1 MSELQEPGPGDEEL
15 LEEALTRGTSRLSGR
30 DRVASYALA
39 GGFVA
44 AAAALAESASWHGR
58 PSLVL
63 TLSFVVAYAIASRVE
78 FEFGTGFAVPSYLGF
93 KDRANN
99 RAAQADIRAAIP
111 SMEAFY
117 ADTPTG
123 TYVGSTP
130 AALKLIDS
138 GLAGAVVTSGQST
151 TAYCI
156 GASVGGK
163 AWSVNGPGATAWH
176 GSTDCTGA
184 VVVP

>member
-1 MSELQEPGPGDEEL
+1 MSKLRQRLQREEGFTLIEL
-15 LEEALTRGTSRLSGR
+15 LVVIVIIGIL
-30 DRVASYALA
+30 LA
-39 GGFVA
+39 
-44 AAAALAESASWHGR
+44 
-58 PSLVL
+58 
-63 TLSFVVAYAIASRVE
+63 I
-78 FEFGTGFAVPSYLGF
+78 AVPSYLGF